1 MSKENLTI
9 PFESPLVPVALGLEN
24 TIQFRCY
31 KGISC
36 FNACCKNA
44 DITLTPYDIVRL
56 KNRLGMTSTEFLAK
70 HTVPFEMDGSGM
82 PGVKLKTQD
91 NEPVCL
97 LVSEE
102 GCTVYEDRP
111 SACRYYPVGLM
122 AMRPMGSPS
131 DEAHYF
137 LVKEEHCKGHE
148 EDRTLTLAE
157 YRTEQGV
164 EEYDATNREWYQIIL
179 KKRSSGPTV
188 GKPSQTSFQM
198 FFMCS
203 YDIDR
208 FRNFVMSD
216 NFKAVYDLDE
226 KQYEE
231 FNKDEISLLKFS
243 FRLMKQ
249 VLFGENT
256 IPVNQ
261 DAADKRFEERKDILA
276 KRRDMEIEKALAEDN
291 RYEPSE

>member
-56 KNRLGMTSTEFLAK
+56 KNRLGMTSTEFLVK
-70 HTVPFEMDGSGM
+70 HTVLFEMDGSGM
-82 PGVKLKTQD
+82 LGVKLKTQD
-91 NEPVCL
+91 NELVCL